1 MQVCGLSHIDHRL
14 PIGLP
19 NRISDFCYGG
29 QCEKILSVTHAQS
42 SLNRIKPDFA
52 AGASEAEMII
62 SFAAATRMKSWRV
75 SLE

>member
-1 MQVCGLSHIDHRL
+1 MQVSGLSRVDHRL
-14 PIGLP
+14 PISLP
-19 NRISDFCYGG
+19 HRISEFCDGG
-29 QCEKILSVTHAQS
+29 QCEEILSVTHAQS
-42 SLNRIKPDFA
+42 SLNRIKPDLA